1 MGAIL
6 SSSID
11 GVQRTLRERVTV
23 SGVGVHSGKPVSMAI
38 GPADPDTG
46 ISFVRTDLA
55 GFAAAEIPAHVTSV
69 GATELCTMLAAP
81 SGASVATVEHLLAAL
96 SGLGVDNAVVE
107 IDGPEV
113 PAMDGSADLFVDA
126 IDQTGVMVQAA
137 QRRFLKVLKPVRVEL
152 GRSYAE
158 FRPFD
163 GRRFEIQIE
172 YECAVIGSQKI
183 VVDLTASVFRN
194 EVARARTFGHLD
206 NVEQL
211 WSAGFALGSSL
222 ENSVVIADGAVM
234 NPEGLRWRD
243 EFARHKV
250 LDAIGD
256 MALAGA
262 PIFGLY
268 RSFRGGHKLNAAA
281 LRALL
286 ADESA
291 WEIVTGPARERRA
304 AQGEL
309 TGEAT
314 PALAAAAFA
323 ADQS

>member
-1 MGAIL
+1 
-6 SSSID
+6 
-11 GVQRTLRERVTV
+11 VTV
-23 SGVGVHSGKPVSMAI
+23 SGIGVHSGRPVSVAI
-38 GPADPDTG
+38 CPADPDTG
-46 ISFVRTDLA
+46 ITFVRTDLA
-55 GFAAAEIPAHVTSV
+55 DFAVGEIRAHISAI
-69 GATELCTMLAAP
+69 GATELCTMLEAP

-96 SGLGVDNAVVE
+96 SGLGVDNALVE

-113 PAMDGSADLFVDA
+113 PVMDGSADLFVDA
-126 IDQTGVMVQAA
+126 IDQTGLMVQAA
-137 QRRFLKVLKPVRVEL
+137 ARRFLRVLKPVRVDL

-163 GRRFEIQIE
+163 GRRFEIMIE
-172 YECAVIGSQKI
+172 YDCAVIGSQK
-183 VVDLTASVFRN
+183 VAVDLTASAFRS
-194 EVARARTFGHLD
+194 EVARARTFGHLA
-206 NVEQL
+206 NVERL

-222 ENSVVIADGAVM
+222 ENSVVIGDGAVM
-234 NPEGLRWRD
+234 NPEGLRWQD

-262 PIFGLY
+262 PILGLY

-281 LRALL
+281 LRGLL
-286 ADESA
+286 ADKSA
-291 WEIVTGPARERRA
+291 WEIVSRPVRERRA
-304 AQGEL
+304 VHGEL
-309 TGEAT
+309 HGEAT

>member
-11 GVQRTLRERVTV
+11 GIQRTLRDRATV
-23 SGVGVHSGKPVSMAI
+23 SGIGVHSGRPVSVAI

-46 ISFVRTDLA
+46 ISFVRTDLP
-55 GFAAAEIPAHVTSV
+55 GSGEVEIPAHISAV
-69 GATELCTMLAAP
+69 GATELCTMLATP

-96 SGLGVDNAVVE
+96 SGLGVDNALVE

-113 PAMDGSADLFVDA
+113 PAMDGSAELFVDA
-126 IDQTGVMVQAA
+126 IDQTGLMVQAA
-137 QRRFLKVLKPVRVEL
+137 SRRFLRIRKPVRVDL
-152 GRSYAE
+152 DGSYAE

-163 GRRFEIQIE
+163 GRRLEIMID
-172 YECAVIGSQKI
+172 YDCAVIGRQS
-183 VVDLTASVFRN
+183 VVFDLTASAFRS
-194 EVARARTFGHLD
+194 EVARARTFGYL
-206 NVEQL
+206 NSVERL

-222 ENSVVIADGAVM
+222 ENSVVIGDGGII
-234 NPEGLRWRD
+234 NPEGLRYRD
-243 EFARHKV
+243 EFVRHKV

-256 MALAGA
+256 LALAGA
-262 PIFGLY
+262 PILGLY
-268 RSFRGGHKLNAAA
+268 RSYRGGHKLNAAA

-286 ADESA
+286 ADETA
-291 WEIVTGPARERRA
+291 WEIVTRPVKERRRP
-304 AQGEL
+304 QPDIH
-309 TGEAT
+309 GEAL

>member
-1 MGAIL
+1 L

-23 SGVGVHSGKPVSMAI
+23 SGVGVHCGRPVSLALC
-38 GPADPDTG
+38 PADPDSG
-46 ISFVRTDLA
+46 ISFIRTDMA
-55 GFAAAEIPAHVTSV
+55 GFPASEIQAHISAV

-81 SGASVATVEHLLAAL
+81 TGESVATVEHLLAAL

-113 PAMDGSADLFVDA
+113 PVMDGSADLFVDA
-126 IDQTGVMVQAA
+126 IDQTGLMVQAA
-137 QRRFLKVLKPVRVEL
+137 RRRFLRVRKPVRIEL
-152 GRSYAE
+152 DRSYAE

-163 GRRFEIQIE
+163 GRRFEIMID
-172 YECAVIGSQKI
+172 YDCAVIGQQK
-183 VVDLTASVFRN
+183 VAFDLTASTFRS
-194 EVARARTFGHLD
+194 EVARARTFGHLH
-206 NVEQL
+206 NVERL

-222 ENSVVIADGAVM
+222 ENSVVIDGGTIM

-256 MALAGA
+256 MALAGM
-262 PIFGLY
+262 PILGLY
-268 RSFRGGHKLNAAA
+268 RSYRGGHKLNAAA
-281 LRALL
+281 LRSLI

-291 WEIVTGPARERRA
+291 WEIVTRPVRA
-304 AQGEL
+304 PRVQQGE
-309 TGEAT
+309 AM